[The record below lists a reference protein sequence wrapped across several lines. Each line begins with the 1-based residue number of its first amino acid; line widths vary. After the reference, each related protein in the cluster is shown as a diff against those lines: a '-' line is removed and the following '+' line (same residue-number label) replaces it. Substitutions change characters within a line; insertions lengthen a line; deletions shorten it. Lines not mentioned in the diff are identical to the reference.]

1 MTTKSHEIIIVGAG
15 MAGLTAAAYLSRA
28 GHDILLIE
36 KNETC
41 GGLLTS
47 FQRDGFVFDAGPRS
61 IENAGT
67 VRPLLKDLE
76 ISLDL
81 FESPVSIGI
90 ENEVIHFTSPESIH
104 EYQSLLES
112 IFPDNKEEITAIFSL
127 IEKILKDMAIL
138 YGIDNPIFRDLKNIG
153 YLFRELLPYFPKFLL
168 AIRRI
173 NRRNDPVEDTLK
185 KYTSNQ
191 SLINI
196 IAQHFFKNTPT
207 FFALGYFHVYLEYL
221 YPRGG
226 IGEIPL
232 AIEQIIINWGGSILY
247 NTEINEIIPSER
259 KLTDIEGNTFFYENL
274 IWCADLKYLYQHLN
288 YQDLEEKISHKITIQ
303 EEKILAKRGGDSV
316 FSLFLAIDEPLD
328 TFQSISNGHFF
339 YTPSKQGLPKSIWN
353 NLRSIIE
360 NFDHTPKEA
369 IIQWVEDYC
378 EFNTYEISI
387 PGLRDP
393 SLVPKNKTGLIA
405 SLFFEYDLM
414 KKVQEA
420 GWYEEFKTNIE
431 NCILTALTNSIYPN
445 IKDKIL
451 FHFSSTPISISN
463 RVGSSEGAITG
474 WSFEQPVP
482 VVQGILNIFKSVK
495 TPIPNVQQAGQWA
508 YSPSGVPIA
517 ILTGLVAAKNLMK
530 NKK

>member
-1 MTTKSHEIIIVGAG
+1 MTITSHEIIIVGAG

-28 GHDILLIE
+28 GHDVLLIE
-36 KNETC
+36 KNDTC

-47 FQRDGFVFDAGPRS
+47 IQKEGFVFDVGPRS

-67 VRPLLKDLE
+67 VRPFLKDLE
-76 ISLDL
+76 ITLEL
-81 FESPVSIGI
+81 LESPVSIGI
-90 ENEVIHFTSPESIH
+90 ENEIIHITSPESVH
-104 EYQSLLES
+104 EYQSLLERLY
-112 IFPDNKEEITAIFSL
+112 PDNNEEITAIFSL
-127 IEKILKDMAIL
+127 IEKILKDMVIL
-138 YGIDNPIFRDLKNIG
+138 YGIDNPIFRDMKKIG
-153 YLFRELLPYFPKFLL
+153 YLFGELLPYFPKFLL

-173 NRRNDPVEDTLK
+173 NRRSDPIEDTLRNL
-185 KYTSNQ
+185 TSNQ

-226 IGEIPL
+226 TGKIPE
-232 AIEQIIINWGGSILY
+232 AVSQKIIDWGGSILY
-247 NTEINEIIPSER
+247 DTEIHEIIPSER
-259 KLTDIEGNTFFYENL
+259 KLTDIKGNTFFYESL
-274 IWCADLKYLYQHLN
+274 IWCADLKSLYRRLN
-288 YQDLEEKISHKITIQ
+288 YQDLEEKISRKIAIQ
-303 EEKILAKRGGDSV
+303 KEKILTKRGGDSV

-328 TFQSISNGHFF
+328 TFQSISYGHFF
-339 YTPSKQGLPKSIWN
+339 YTPSKQGLRESTWN
-353 NLRSIIE
+353 NLRTIIE
-360 NFDHTPKEA
+360 NFENTPKEA
-369 IIQWVEDYC
+369 IIQWVEEYC
-378 EFNTYEISI
+378 ELNTYEISI

-405 SLFFEYDLM
+405 SLLFEYNLM
-414 KKVQEA
+414 KKFQEA
-420 GWYEEFKTNIE
+420 GWYEEFKTIIE
-431 NCILTALTNSIYPN
+431 NCILSVLTHSIYPN

-474 WSFEQPVP
+474 WTLEEPVP

-495 TPIPNVQQAGQWA
+495 TSIPNVQQAGQWA

-517 ILTGLVAAKNLMK
+517 ILTGVVAAKNLMK